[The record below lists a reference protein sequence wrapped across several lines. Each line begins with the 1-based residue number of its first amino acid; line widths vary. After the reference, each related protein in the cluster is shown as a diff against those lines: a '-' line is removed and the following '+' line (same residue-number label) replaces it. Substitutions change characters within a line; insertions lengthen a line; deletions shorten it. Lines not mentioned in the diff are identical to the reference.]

1 MKFDGATEPLSGYN
15 QGIEHEHEHEHEH
28 RDAEHAHLEEPG
40 QCDADEGLDRQLL
53 ICVESFLGL
62 AGTALRPPR
71 LNLPAYPF
79 DIQCCIV
86 FLYWLG
92 S

>member
-15 QGIEHEHEHEHEH
+15 QGIEHESTS
-28 RDAEHAHLEEPG
+28 RSRRSPPIPP
-40 QCDADEGLDRQLL
+40 Q
-53 ICVESFLGL
+53 
-62 AGTALRPPR
+62 ALPRPPR

-86 FLYWLG
+86 LHYWLG